1 MDSEGAFEKVE
12 QKSLNIQQTD
22 DKKEW
27 VVDANVVNGKTTIQ
41 VFKKWILRWTWRK
54 CAEKIIFLKP
64 TDVKSRSSFEP
75 SLVRSDVAEGSG
87 KFKNRFIF
95 LSTIFDV

>member
-27 VVDANVVNGKTTIQ
+27 VFDANVVNGKSRIQ
-41 VFKKWILRWTWRK
+41 VFKNGF
-54 CAEKIIFLKP
+54 C
-64 TDVKSRSSFEP
+64 D
-75 SLVRSDVAEGSG
+75 GSG
-87 KFKNRFIF
+87 GSAQKR
-95 LSTIFDV
+95 